1 MSETKEERRNS
12 IAIFRQ
18 NESIK
23 PKAYNKTLNVQV
35 SNLLMNNK
43 SFDNIKA
50 MRANQIVSWMLFKN
64 LWCESQG
71 IWKQLRFGELS
82 SCDVANTGNSALWSI
97 SKKYLHEPNLDLIL
111 ES

>member
-1 MSETKEERRNS
+1 MERSIWEDSEREKRRNKCYKEVAMSETKEERRNS

-50 MRANQIVSWMLFKN
+50 MRANQIVS
-64 LWCESQG
+64 
-71 IWKQLRFGELS
+71 
-82 SCDVANTGNSALWSI
+82 
-97 SKKYLHEPNLDLIL
+97 
-111 ES
+111 